1 MSSKNFWQELNNS
14 ILEDGKYDLKK
25 IDHYNFSIHNNQWE
39 KEIIS
44 CVFHDI
50 EKFNLFVSDD
60 KDLLNSY
67 EKLFLNILIK
77 EEIDYSIFFTEL
89 KKFNLINLKNA
100 YLKSLKLKYE
110 QDGVNWIKEK
120 FVPYL
125 KSQNKLFNDR
135 QDVKLEIIE
144 SDLPDELKKTYI
156 EYNYSSEKVYLTH
169 HLTD

>member
-77 EEIDYSIFFTEL
+77 EERDYSISSLMRIF
-89 KKFNLINLKNA
+89 KNNF
-100 YLKSLKLKYE
+100 S
-110 QDGVNWIKEK
+110 
-120 FVPYL
+120 
-125 KSQNKLFNDR
+125 
-135 QDVKLEIIE
+135 
-144 SDLPDELKKTYI
+144 
-156 EYNYSSEKVYLTH
+156 
-169 HLTD
+169 